1 MALKAGR
8 KTAMQSPSDLQS
20 MINSTIE
27 IDVALK
33 RAQRLLVDAEWQENE
48 EMIKSL
54 RNEIE
59 RLQRQKSLGQ
69 THDVLW

>member
-1 MALKAGR
+1 M
-8 KTAMQSPSDLQS
+8 TQSPSDLQS